1 MNGLRLLLVNGHGA
15 DEFSGGA
22 ERYVAQ
28 LADGFAARGAE
39 VEVLAAFPSDERG
52 RKVTT
57 LHDSDWRHS
66 QVRRA
71 KNHLGDVIS
80 MPGPRLREAVARA
93 KPDLV
98 HTNNLPGISTAVW
111 EVAKRRDT
119 PVVHTLHDYYLLCP
133 RVTLLRPEGEPCRPH
148 PLLCGVRSR
157 RLGRWAGAV
166 SNVIG
171 VSQHLLDR
179 HAGFFPHVQTR
190 VIRLLVPPLEA
201 VVGPPRDR
209 LTTLGYLGAL
219 ERTKG
224 VDRLLEAAPG
234 LAKLGV
240 SLRLAGTGRLRGDVE
255 AAAGRE
261 PNVHYQGPVAGEE
274 RDRFFEECDA
284 GIVPSVW
291 EEPGAPSLTVLE
303 WLAASRPVLVSPR
316 GGVAEVLPELGGA
329 IAVQPDAS
337 GIVHAV
343 EDLLSP
349 ERWREARDRVE
360 PPASGRTFEEWLDEH
375 ALVYK
380 EALGAAG

>member
-39 VEVLAAFPSDERG
+39 VEVLAAFPSEERG

-57 LHDSDWRHS
+57 LHESDWRSS

-71 KNHLGDVIS
+71 KNRLGDVIS

-93 KPDLV
+93 RPDLV

-111 EVAKRRDT
+111 ESARRQGA
-119 PVVHTLHDYYLLCP
+119 PVVHTLHDYYLLCA
-133 RVTLLRPEGEPCRPH
+133 RVTLLRPDGEPCRPH
-148 PLLCGVRSR
+148 PLLCGVRAR

-179 HAGFFPHVQTR
+179 HAGFFPHAQRR
-190 VIRLLVPPLEA
+190 VIRLLVSPREVDVA
-201 VVGPPRDR
+201 PPRER
-209 LTTLGYLGAL
+209 LSTLGYLGTL

-224 VDRLLEAAPG
+224 VDRLLEAAPE
-234 LAKLGV
+234 LAALGV
-240 SLRLAGTGRLRGDVE
+240 SLSLAGMGRLRGDVE
-255 AAAGRE
+255 AAARRE
-261 PNVHYQGPVAGEE
+261 PNVDYHGPLADEK

-316 GGVAEVLPELGGA
+316 GGVAEVLPELRGA

-349 ERWREARDRVE
+349 ERWREARDSVE
-360 PPASGRTFEEWLDEH
+360 PPASGRTFEGWLDEH
-375 ALVYK
+375 ALVYRD
-380 EALGAAG
+380 ALGAAG